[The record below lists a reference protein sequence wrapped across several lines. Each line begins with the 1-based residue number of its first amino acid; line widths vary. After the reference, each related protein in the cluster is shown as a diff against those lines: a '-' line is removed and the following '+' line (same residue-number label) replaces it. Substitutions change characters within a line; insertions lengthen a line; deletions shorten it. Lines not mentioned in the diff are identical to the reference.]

1 MYIFIFNHTILNVSN
16 LEDLKVWK
24 YKKHPNSKMRVSRI
38 SKKLNYNFEIF
49 ISCRNVEHCG
59 CFKLLILDKLILL

>member
-24 YKKHPNSKMRVSRI
+24 YKKHCNSKMSVSRI
-38 SKKLNYNFEIF
+38 SKKLKYNFDTF
-49 ISCRNVEHCG
+49 YFLQKRSTLW
-59 CFKLLILDKLILL
+59 LLQTAYFG